1 MAQSTL
7 DLAIARITSL
17 AVAVVCLVVC
27 APLFG
32 LIALAIKS
40 ESPGSPLFFV
50 QNRPGRRGRRFRLV
64 KFRTTRVVR
73 THTGSEWVTEH
84 YDRLTSVGRVLRLF
98 RLDELPQLLNV
109 IRGDMDLS
117 ETGWKFGPL

>member
-1 MAQSTL
+1 MTQSTL

-32 LIALAIKS
+32 LVALAIKV
-40 ESPGSPLFFV
+40 ESPSPLFFV
-50 QNRPGRRGRRFRLV
+50 QDRLGRRGRRFRLV

-73 THTGSEWVTEH
+73 THTGSEWVTDK
-84 YDRLTSVGRVLRLF
+84 YDRITSVGRALRLF